1 MVFNAAY
8 VLGQLGKIAFICRSQ
23 HGAVFFGS
31 CKGAYAKPSDC
42 QNGGNRKAENSYF
55 VFLDIYS
62 FFSVL
67 KFLIFFPIT
76 IKKIRTI
83 FH

>member
-55 VFLDIYS
+55 CFSRHFIHS
-62 FFSVL
+62 FQSL
-67 KFLIFFPIT
+67 NFLIFFP
-76 IKKIRTI
+76 
-83 FH
+83 